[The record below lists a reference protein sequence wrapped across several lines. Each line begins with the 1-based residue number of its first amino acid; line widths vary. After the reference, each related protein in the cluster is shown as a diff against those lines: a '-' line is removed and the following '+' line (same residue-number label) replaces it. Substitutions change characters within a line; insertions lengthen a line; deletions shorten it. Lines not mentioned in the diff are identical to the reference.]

1 MSTVPKELREYFD
14 MADVDE
20 NNQRGTIGN
29 NQHQG
34 FSHLN
39 LFRDQEAGGS
49 NPLTPTKTLTYPR
62 FIPENLKH

>member
-1 MSTVPKELREYFD
+1 MTGGRFSFLNSAAIAGGMSTVPKELREYFD

-34 FSHLN
+34 F
-39 LFRDQEAGGS
+39 FR
-49 NPLTPTKTLTYPR
+49 
-62 FIPENLKH
+62 